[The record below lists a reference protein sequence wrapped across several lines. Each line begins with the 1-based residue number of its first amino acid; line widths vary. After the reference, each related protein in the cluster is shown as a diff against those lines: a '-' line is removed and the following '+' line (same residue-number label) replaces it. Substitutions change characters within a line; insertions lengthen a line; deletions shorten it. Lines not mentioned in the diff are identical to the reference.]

1 MPDRL
6 HLVEGRDE
14 SVAEVLE
21 DHVALLNPRRRFA
34 VRETRDGRFSV
45 LVDRREGGPGVA
57 DSEIAGTAARSGNV
71 VWVSVE
77 GFVFEIGLAAAARRT
92 VSDEA
97 ALAPPMP
104 ATVVRIAV
112 SPGQRV
118 SQGDLLVAL
127 EAMKMELPLRAP
139 RDGVVRAIH
148 CREGDLVQPGTV
160 LIEL

>member
-6 HLVEGRDE
+6 HLVEGPVE
-14 SVAEVLE
+14 SVAEVLD

-34 VRETRDGRFSV
+34 VRETGDGRFSV
-45 LVDRREGGPGVA
+45 LADRSENDPGAGGPPIEA
-57 DSEIAGTAARSGNV
+57 TAARSGAV

-77 GFVFEIGLAAAARRT
+77 GFVFEIGVAAATRRAT
-92 VSDEA
+92 SDEA

-160 LIEL
+160 LIDI